1 MQSKVFF
8 ENQALHSELISRPE
22 ETLYQRVNRL
32 REQFRAQ
39 FCSSTFPQLLHRFCW
54 AGAILIAVL
63 LRAPTICSGLP
74 YIDYV
79 DEGYVLHQSID
90 LLNHRSLD
98 TKWYGYPS
106 LPAYLTAA
114 ALIAYSPVYRLV
126 YGHGLRKDLPRDRDI
141 HSSKGDNYDLISPPA
156 LIVAGRFVAILLSV
170 GTVVLAGRIAG
181 ALAGNRVGWLALILV
196 ATCPALASRASN
208 VMVDTFATF
217 FALWSLYFCAC
228 LVKEPAMGAA
238 RMYRRAACAGAAAG
252 SAFASKYTVA
262 VVFAAVAFTLLT
274 LPVSRTFRL
283 RMLGLAGGGFFLAA
297 VLMAPATVFNFS
309 AVFRDIVTTAHN
321 YTIITSVPGY
331 FGQAVSNYELGW
343 PLTIVGCLGLV
354 LMLRSEIDRP
364 VALGWILFGVILLGL
379 FVAKPF
385 QPFRNLLPLV
395 PPFCIAAA
403 FAFRQLLR
411 WATRRE
417 RAALWN
423 PVIALVIGAIVINAG
438 FSSFEPLRYRVFHR
452 DSRIQAV
459 DWLQARVRKTDRV
472 LAIAELGLLPSEL
485 SRIGASVQVAPSSK
499 ALALLQRE
507 EFNYLISGFSTP
519 RPATSSFRPCASFGG
534 VVTPTE
540 PYIWRTNDEWIR
552 IFSRPPD

>member
-1 MQSKVFF
+1 M
-8 ENQALHSELISRPE
+8 
-22 ETLYQRVNRL
+22 NRL

-39 FCSSTFPQLLHRFCW
+39 FCSSTFPQLLPRFCW

-74 YIDYV
+74 YIDYI
-79 DEGYVLHQSID
+79 DEGHVLHQSIN

-98 TKWYGYPS
+98 TKWYYYPS

-126 YGHGLRKDLPRDRDI
+126 HGHGFRKDLPRDRDI
-141 HSSKGDNYDLISPPA
+141 HTSKGDNYDLISPPA

-181 ALAGNRVGWLALILV
+181 TLAGDRVERLSLILV

-208 VMVDTFATF
+208 IIVDTFATF
-217 FALWSLYFCAC
+217 FALWSLFFCAC
-228 LVKEPAMGAA
+228 LVKEPAMGDGRMSRQAA
-238 RMYRRAACAGAAAG
+238 YAGAAAG
-252 SAFASKYTVA
+252 LAFASKYTVA
-262 VVFAAVAFTLLT
+262 VVFAAVAFTLIT
-274 LPVSRTFRL
+274 LPVSKTFRL
-283 RMLGLAGGGFFLAA
+283 RLLGLASGGFCFTAA
-297 VLMAPATVFNFS
+297 LMAPATVSNS
-309 AVFRDIVTTAHN
+309 AAVFQALLALAHAYTTM
-321 YTIITSVPGY
+321 TSVPGY

-343 PLTIVGCLGLV
+343 PLMIVGCLGLV

-379 FVAKPF
+379 FIGKPF

-395 PPFCIAAA
+395 PPLCIAGA
-403 FAFRQLLR
+403 FAFHQLLGWSGR
-411 WATRRE
+411 SGQ
-417 RAALWN
+417 AALWN
-423 PVIALVIGAIVINAG
+423 PVVALVIGAIVINAG
-438 FSSFEPLRYRVFHR
+438 FSSFEPLRHRILHR

-519 RPATSSFRPCASFGG
+519 RPATSSFQPRASFGG

-552 IFSRPPD
+552 IFSRLPD